1 MSGEFFAPTLIP
13 NCTAINNSMGSVF
26 GKIDVETPPYKTL
39 LTASSYEVREFPR
52 LLAIEAPCDEH
63 SNNRAFGSLAGYIGV
78 MGSAQNEAA
87 QPIAMTAPVVNTH
100 SKRMQFIL
108 PVAMQSAPPPLQ
120 PGLKIV
126 ERPPSRWAVATW
138 NGGWSD
144 EEAARR
150 LAELTA
156 AARSD
161 GVQVDDSDWETH
173 RFNPP
178 WTLPRFKTNAVAVR
192 VLSLPVSAAAA
203 TAAAAAECTAAGAAA
218 AECTAAG
225 AAAAPALPAA
235 AVL

>member
-1 MSGEFFAPTLIP
+1 
-13 NCTAINNSMGSVF
+13 MGSVF
-26 GKIDVETPPYKTL
+26 GKIDVETPPYTTL
-39 LTASSYEVREFPR
+39 LTMDSYEVREFPR

-63 SNNRAFGSLAGYIGV
+63 NNNRAFSSLAGYIGV
-78 MGSAQNEAA
+78 MGSAKNEAA
-87 QPIAMTAPVVNTH
+87 QPIAMTAPVVNTQ

-108 PVAMQSAPPPLQ
+108 PVAMQTAPPPLE

-156 AARSD
+156 AARAD
-161 GVQVDDSDWETH
+161 GVQVDDSDWEFH

-192 VLSLPVSAAAA
+192 VLGIPAGGSGAECASAA
-203 TAAAAAECTAAGAAA
+203 TT
-218 AECTAAG
+218 
-225 AAAAPALPAA
+225 AAAPALPAA
-235 AVL
+235 AM